1 MAFQIRCGGCG
12 TALSVVES
20 LVGRTIPC
28 FACGSD
34 VTVAVPPAD
43 PPKPA
48 QPIRAKPL
56 PADDAPTVT
65 MEIPMPAAPPKPAS
79 RPRRDE
85 DDEDDAV
92 PIRRATARRKGSMLP
107 LLVVTAVVGLPLA
120 AGLTVLTLWLLNRE
134 PELAT
139 ATTPAT
145 RPVTPPTTGP
155 TTSPPTKSTPPTS
168 KPAPPV
174 EPPPPGRMTPATLA
188 RLKASTVYLEV
199 DDGRGGGGTGTGWF
213 AVEPGLVVTNAH
225 VIGMKFPGS
234 RPPAKI
240 TAFVESGVPGRTREF
255 AGPKVKVLAVDHD
268 KDLAVLQII
277 NEPNLPPPLPVKA
290 SAGLNELDKLVVLG
304 FPGGRRMAERNGSKN
319 PPVVSLTETTVSAF
333 LNDAF
338 GNRSAVQLQG
348 GIVHGHSGGPVADY
362 DGSVRA
368 VAARVDLNHNHQLT
382 TIAEAVPAEYVAGLI
397 AGRALRVEL
406 GQAYFKGDGVAV
418 PVAVKVSDPLG
429 RLNAVGVGYWLGEKS
444 ARPRPPGGKHQDDP
458 GDARYQEL
466 ALSYSRDRQEATG
479 ELVFPKDTDGRAYWV
494 QPYFSNEI
502 QAKQFLAGNPTELP
516 SPPVERVAADLR
528 PRYKPDSKRT
538 VTVTQT
544 VKLTDAHEADGKE
557 VREPRTVTQSLTA
570 EERVEKPRA
579 ATAVAT
585 LDYTL
590 TAVTPVWK
598 HGDDDREIPK
608 PILDAATAARTAV
621 ITLGVG
627 PTGEVTP
634 ITQTVPASG
643 VTDAA
648 ARDLATKF
656 ARQTAATLT
665 RTVVPVPEADSTAAG
680 ATWTVPRAHRLLLS
694 PDSLLADPRRK
705 EAPFQETWQL
715 TYVGKRT
722 RAGRTEL
729 VLTVAGTLAPVG
741 GSGEG
746 TAGGSTRGTVVLEDG
761 TGVVLEVKLTRTFD
775 LDGVIDGQARRITGT
790 EEFAA
795 TRGN

>member
-28 FACGSD
+28 FACGAD
-34 VTVAVPPAD
+34 VTVAVPAAD
-43 PPKPA
+43 PPKA
-48 QPIRAKPL
+48 AVAVAKAL

-65 MEIPMPAAPPKPAS
+65 MEIPMPAAPPKRAS

-85 DDEDDAV
+85 EDEDDAV
-92 PIRRATARRKGSMLP
+92 PIRRSTARRKGSMLP
-107 LLVVTAVVGLPLA
+107 LLIVAAVVGLPLA

-134 PELAT
+134 PEVASAT
-139 ATTPAT
+139 APAT
-145 RPVTPPTTGP
+145 RPVAPPTTPATITRPSGATPPT
-155 TTSPPTKSTPPTS
+155 

-174 EPPPPGRMTPATLA
+174 EPPPPGRMTPAALA

-225 VIGMKFPGS
+225 VIGMKYPGS

-277 NEPNLPPPLPVKA
+277 NEPNLPPPLPVKS

-348 GIVHGHSGGPVADY
+348 GIVHGSSGGPVADY
-362 DGSVRA
+362 DGTVLA
-368 VAARVDLNHNHQLT
+368 VAARVDLNHNQQLT

-406 GQAYFKGDGVAV
+406 GQAYFKGDAVAV
-418 PVAVKVSDPLG
+418 PVVVKVSDPLG
-429 RLNAVGVGYWLGEKS
+429 RLSGVGVGYWLGEKT
-444 ARPRPPGGKHQDDP
+444 ARPRPPGDKHQDDP
-458 GDARYQEL
+458 GDVRYQEA
-466 ALSYSRDRQEATG
+466 ALLYSRDRQEATG
-479 ELVFPKDTDGRAYWV
+479 ELVFPKGTDGRAYWV
-494 QPYFSNEI
+494 QPFFSNEI
-502 QAKQFLAGNPTELP
+502 QTKQFLAGNPTELP
-516 SPPVERVAADLR
+516 SPPVERAAADLR
-528 PRYKPDSKRT
+528 PRYKLDSKRT

-544 VKLTDAHEADGKE
+544 VKLTDVYEADGKE
-557 VREPRTVTQSLTA
+557 VREPRTVTQTLTA
-570 EERVEKPRA
+570 EERVEKPRS
-579 ATAVAT
+579 ATAVAA

-590 TAVTPVWK
+590 TAVTPGWK
-598 HGDDDREIPK
+598 HGTDDREVPK
-608 PILDAATAARTAV
+608 PILDAAGRAKAAV

-634 ITQTVPASG
+634 ITQTVPASAEP
-643 VTDAA
+643 DAA
-648 ARDLATKF
+648 ARDLATKY
-656 ARQTAATLT
+656 ARQAAATLT
-665 RTVVPVPEADSTAAG
+665 RTVVPVPEADATEVAAG
-680 ATWTVPRAHRLLLS
+680 ATWTVPRTHRLFIS

-705 EAPFQETWQL
+705 DAPFQETWQL

-729 VLTVAGTLAPVG
+729 VLTVSGTLAPVG

-746 TAGGSTRGTVVLEDG
+746 TAGGSTKGTVVLEDG

-775 LDGVIDGQARRITGT
+775 LDGVIDGHTRRITGT
-790 EEFAA
+790 EEFTA

>member
-1 MAFQIRCGGCG
+1 MAFQIRCSGCG

-28 FACGSD
+28 FACGAD
-34 VTVAVPPAD
+34 VTV
-43 PPKPA
+43 KTA
-48 QPIRAKPL
+48 QPILAKPL

-65 MEIPMPAAPPKPAS
+65 MEIPMPPEAKPKLAS

-85 DDEDDAV
+85 DDADDAI
-92 PIRRATARRKGSMLP
+92 PIRRATAGRKGSMLP
-107 LLVVTAVVGLPLA
+107 LAIAAAVVGLPLVGGTTA
-120 AGLTVLTLWLLNRE
+120 VVLWLLNRE
-134 PELAT
+134 PEVAT
-139 ATTPAT
+139 ATTPAA
-145 RPVTPPTTGP
+145 RPITQPTTTPATTTKPSGGTPPTNA
-155 TTSPPTKSTPPTS
+155 PP
-168 KPAPPV
+168 PPV
-174 EPPPPGRMTPATLA
+174 EPAPPGRMTPAALT

-213 AVEPGLVVTNAH
+213 AIEPGLVVTNAH
-225 VIGMKFPGS
+225 VIGMKFPGT

-277 NEPNLPPPLPVKA
+277 NEPNLPPPLTVKP

-333 LNDAF
+333 LNDGF

-362 DGSVRA
+362 DGTVLA

-406 GQAYFKGDGVAV
+406 GQAYFKGDAVAV

-429 RLNAVGVGYWLGEKS
+429 RLNAVGVGYWLGEKT

-458 GDARYQEL
+458 GDVRYQEL

-479 ELVFPKDTDGRAYWV
+479 EIVFPKDADGRVYWV
-494 QPYFSNEI
+494 QPYFSNEM

-528 PRYKPDSKRT
+528 PRYKLDSKRT

-544 VKLTDAHEADGKE
+544 VKLTDVYEADGKE
-557 VREPRTVTQSLTA
+557 VREPRTVTQTLTA
-570 EERVEKPRA
+570 EERVEKPRS
-579 ATAVAT
+579 ATAVAA

-590 TAVTPVWK
+590 TAVTPGWK
-598 HGDDDREIPK
+598 HGADDREVPK
-608 PILDAATAARTAV
+608 PILDAAAAAKTAV
-621 ITLGVG
+621 LTLGVS
-627 PTGEVTP
+627 PAGEVTP
-634 ITQTVPASG
+634 ITQTVPASA
-643 VTDAA
+643 VPEAA
-648 ARDLATKF
+648 ARDLAAKY
-656 ARQTAATLT
+656 ARQAAATLT
-665 RTVVPVPEADSTAAG
+665 RTIVPVPEVEAAAAG
-680 ATWTVPRAHRLLLS
+680 ATWTVARTHRLLIS

-705 EAPFQETWQL
+705 DAPFQETWQL

-746 TAGGSTRGTVVLEDG
+746 TAGGSTKGTVVLEDG

-775 LDGVIDGQARRITGT
+775 LDGVIDGHTRRITGT
-790 EEFAA
+790 EEFTA